1 MDSPPFHWPGVSG
14 GAIGAAA
21 SAAALHAVGRRF
33 ESCIAHHFSIGKWR
47 FNLGSTESRL
57 ARYKKGMIYNAGRA
71 GKPVRPFLFI
81 GVWLVRHH
89 AHQIHRSLRIA
100 IIATTTVRLMNTV
113 GKIPMSQPT
122 EQFEC
127 QAEGHL

>member
-1 MDSPPFHWPGVSG
+1 MDSAPFHWRGVFW

-33 ESCIAHHFSIGKWR
+33 ESCIAHHLSIGKWR
-47 FNLGSTESRL
+47 FNLGSIESRL
-57 ARYKKGMIYNAGRA
+57 PRYERGMIYNAGRA

-113 GKIPMSQPT
+113 GKIPMS
-122 EQFEC
+122 
-127 QAEGHL
+127 